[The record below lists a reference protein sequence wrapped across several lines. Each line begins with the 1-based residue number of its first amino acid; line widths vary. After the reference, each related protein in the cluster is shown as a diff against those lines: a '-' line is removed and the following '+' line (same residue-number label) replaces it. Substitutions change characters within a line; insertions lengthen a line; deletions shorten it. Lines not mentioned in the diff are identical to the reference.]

1 MSLYSSVML
10 DKLCNISVPWFI
22 HAKNKDG
29 KNCTPYFNKGVI
41 KINGHS
47 ECKVLHKLYKYE
59 ILW

>member
-22 HAKNKDG
+22 RAKNKDG

-47 ECKVLHKLYKYE
+47 ECKVLHKLT
-59 ILW
+59 